1 MLSLKN
7 ILSPLVDKK
16 NLITI
21 ILVASFFAVY
31 RISGGRIHGPEL
43 PNSDNFR
50 STISEEA
57 SSEINYSEIDSIS
70 PGASQAKVR
79 RPTNEDEKADREL
92 TDAFGTPI
100 EQSDPAPQIA
110 NDNPSKP
117 ESSQNDFDDI
127 EKSLGLR

>member
-43 PNSDNFR
+43 PSSDNFR
-50 STISEEA
+50 SSISEEA
-57 SSEINYSEIDSIS
+57 SSELDYSEMDSIS
-70 PGASQAKVR
+70 PGAAQARTKQPSR
-79 RPTNEDEKADREL
+79 EYEKTDSEL
-92 TDAFGTPI
+92 ADAFNAPI
-100 EQSDPAPQIA
+100 EESNSDLQADNDSSAQKDPSQS
-110 NDNPSKP
+110 
-117 ESSQNDFDDI
+117 DFDDI